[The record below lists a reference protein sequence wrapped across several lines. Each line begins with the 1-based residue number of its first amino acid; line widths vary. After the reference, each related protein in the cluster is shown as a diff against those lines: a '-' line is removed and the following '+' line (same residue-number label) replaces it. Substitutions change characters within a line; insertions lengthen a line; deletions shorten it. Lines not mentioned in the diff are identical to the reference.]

1 MTRKPK
7 EADDGTDKNEADR
20 APGTD
25 VAERSYY
32 YDDAHGY
39 EEFDPDSGDDKDDAD
54 ELEQGIR
61 STEN

>member
-39 EEFDPDSGDDKDDAD
+39 EEFDHD
-54 ELEQGIR
+54 
-61 STEN
+61 